1 MSKKQNRRVVLTVQP
16 ELDSILDNI
25 SRLKGQP
32 KSRIIVEILE
42 NAKPVLSAISDMLES
57 ADNAEKA
64 YYNALKLSH
73 VVNAETGKTDSNFTR
88 TICISEQLML
98 LDLLTNYTFSSTI
111 DEIKLAEEKYKYS
124 TIAYNWINLSYISNN
139 LSLR

>member
-16 ELDSILDNI
+16 ELDSILDDI

-73 VVNAETGKTDSNFTR
+73 VVNAETGNINKQM
-88 TICISEQLML
+88 ISALNQM
-98 LDLLTNYTFSSTI
+98 DL
-111 DEIKLAEEKYKYS
+111 KYD
-124 TIAYNWINLSYISNN
+124 
-139 LSLR
+139 